1 LTTKPTPTKHQ
12 CPECDAQYEDAR
24 GLGTH
29 RRLKHGI
36 AGSSAATLY
45 YQKQK
50 KEKKKKDG
58 KTSVHNRLKGQ
69 FPCTHEGCKFIAQW
83 KGGLTNHLNTTHRNT
98 KRSLQLAKQ
107 TLPPIASNG
116 AGVNH
121 SNQEGHIAPDGIP
134 QAAIAFTA
142 GRVEELLSRL
152 AIEYDLPPRT
162 FTARVIEL
170 VHAKTVWK

>member
-1 LTTKPTPTKHQ
+1 MTTQPTPTKYQ
-12 CPECDAQYEDAR
+12 CPECDARYDDAR

-36 AGSSAATLY
+36 KGSAPSTIAAR
-45 YQKQK
+45 
-50 KEKKKKDG
+50 KKKSG
-58 KTSVHNRLKGQ
+58 KTRVHTRLKGQ
-69 FPCTHEGCKFIAQW
+69 FPCTHEGCKFIAKW

-107 TLPPIASNG
+107 TLPPIASDG

-121 SNQEGHIAPDGIP
+121 SNPQETYVAPDGIP
-134 QAAIAFTA
+134 EAVIAFTA
-142 GRVEELLSRL
+142 GRVQELCAVTASQFNIP
-152 AIEYDLPPRT
+152 AKP

-170 VHAKTVWK
+170 IYATTLRQ